1 MASPNKIA
9 RVRQE
14 STLSGPERAITF
26 LLSIGEERA
35 STIVSHLDEA
45 EIRILAEALEQM
57 EAVSTTQVEEVFH
70 EFHDRSDDFALALG
84 SGAAVL
90 RRMAVGVL
98 GEAKASDLLVREVEA
113 PEPLH
118 ILNRIEAETLA
129 GLLGKEHPQTLA
141 ALLAHAD
148 VTKAAAVLDYLAKD
162 AQSDVLSRMASLEAI
177 PNTTIEEAERSL
189 REELAMVSEAKV
201 APIDGVKRAAEL
213 VSQLDSET
221 SERLIEEIDD
231 NNEELAL
238 AIKRAMFTFAD
249 LIRIGNRDMQ
259 NLLREVSSDQLRFAL
274 KTAKEDLR
282 DHILGAMS
290 RRAAEMLEDEL
301 AGMGPVKLSTV
312 REAQSAI
319 TEVALKMAQDGKIT
333 VEGGGGEE
341 MV

>member
-1 MASPNKIA
+1 MAAPNKLA
-9 RVRQE
+9 QYRNE
-14 STLSGPERAITF
+14 PELSGPERAITF

-35 STIVSHLDEA
+35 AQIVSHLDEA
-45 EIRILAEALEQM
+45 EIRLLAEALEQM
-57 EAVSTTQVEEVFH
+57 TAVSTNQVERVFH

-98 GEAKASDLLVREVEA
+98 GAEKANDLLVREIEA

-129 GLLGKEHPQTLA
+129 GLLGKEHPQCLA

-148 VTKAAAVLDYLAKD
+148 VTKAAAVLEYLPKD
-162 AQSDVLSRMASLEAI
+162 VQSDVLGRMASLEAI
-177 PNTTIEEAERSL
+177 PNTTIEEAERAL
-189 REELAMVSEAKV
+189 REELALVSEAKV

-213 VSQLDSET
+213 VSQLDSDT
-221 SERLIEEIDD
+221 SDRLIEEIDD

-238 AIKRAMFTFAD
+238 AIKRAMFTFDD
-249 LIRIGNRDMQ
+249 LIRINNRDLQ
-259 NLLREVSSDQLRFAL
+259 NLLREVSSDQLRYAL
-274 KTAKEDLR
+274 KTAKVELR

-290 RRAAEMLEDEL
+290 RRAAEMLEDEIS
-301 AGMGPVKLSTV
+301 GMGPVKLSTV

-319 TEVALKMAQDGKIT
+319 TEVALKLAQDGKIT